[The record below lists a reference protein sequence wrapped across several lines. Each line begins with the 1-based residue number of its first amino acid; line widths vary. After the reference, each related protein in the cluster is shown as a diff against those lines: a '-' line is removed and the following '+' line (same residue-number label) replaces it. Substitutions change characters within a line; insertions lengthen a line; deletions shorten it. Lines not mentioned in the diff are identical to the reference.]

1 MLTPVSALATTH
13 DHEWETMM
21 HLDCYDRR
29 ILAFVVE
36 RGLDDQ
42 LPERECRSW
51 FGISPRAVMRRFN
64 AVVDVY
70 VSHHVPLDEADR
82 ELLSRA
88 ERCRSSS
95 ISTPGS

>member
-1 MLTPVSALATTH
+1 
-13 DHEWETMM
+13 MM

-70 VSHHVPLDEADR
+70 VSHHVPLDESDR

-88 ERCRSSS
+88 QRHRR
-95 ISTPGS
+95 

>member
-1 MLTPVSALATTH
+1 MSALATAH
-13 DHEWETMM
+13 GNEWETMM

-29 ILAFVVE
+29 ILAFVVDRDPLE
-36 RGLDDQ
+36 Q

-70 VSHHVPLDEADR
+70 VTHHVPLEKADL

-88 ERCRSSS
+88 ECYK
-95 ISTPGS
+95 TATG

>member
-1 MLTPVSALATTH
+1 MSALATSH
-13 DHEWETMM
+13 GNEWETMM

-29 ILAFVVE
+29 ILAFVVDRPSNE
-36 RGLDDQ
+36 P

-70 VSHHVPLDEADR
+70 VSHHVPLDQADLD
-82 ELLSRA
+82 LLTRASRYRVA
-88 ERCRSSS
+88 ASGSGPSSK
-95 ISTPGS
+95 

>member
-1 MLTPVSALATTH
+1 MSALVSTH
-13 DHEWETMM
+13 RPEWETMM

-29 ILAFVVE
+29 ILAFVVGRAPDE
-36 RGLDDQ
+36 P

-70 VSHHVPLDEADR
+70 VSHHVPLGEPDL
-82 ELLSRA
+82 ELLTRA
-88 ERCRSSS
+88 ERYRS
-95 ISTPGS
+95 

>member
-1 MLTPVSALATTH
+1 MSALATSH
-13 DHEWETMM
+13 GHEWETMM

-70 VSHHVPLDEADR
+70 VSHHVPLDESDR

-88 ERCRSSS
+88 ERYRSSS

>member
-1 MLTPVSALATTH
+1 MPALATSHGH
-13 DHEWETMM
+13 DWETMM

-36 RGLDDQ
+36 RGCDEP

-70 VSHHVPLDEADR
+70 VSHHIPLDEPDL
-82 ELLSRA
+82 ELLGKA
-88 ERCRSSS
+88 ERLRHR
-95 ISTPGS
+95 

>member
-1 MLTPVSALATTH
+1 
-13 DHEWETMM
+13 MM

-29 ILAFVVE
+29 ILAFVVQ
-36 RGLDDQ
+36 RGLDEP

-51 FGISPRAVMRRFN
+51 FGISPRAVMRRFT

-70 VSHHVPLDEADR
+70 VSHHVPLDESDR

-88 ERCRSSS
+88 ERLRAV
-95 ISTPGS
+95 

>member
-1 MLTPVSALATTH
+1 MAALATSH
-13 DHEWETMM
+13 GNGWETMM

-29 ILAFVVE
+29 ILAFVVD
-36 RGLDDQ
+36 RPSDQ
-42 LPERECRSW
+42 PLPERECRSW

-70 VSHHVPLDEADR
+70 VSHRIPLDESDL

-88 ERCRSSS
+88 ERLRA
-95 ISTPGS
+95 IRRTDGSAWRAG

>member
-1 MLTPVSALATTH
+1 MSALATSH
-13 DHEWETMM
+13 EHEWETMM

-36 RGLDDQ
+36 RGLDEP
-42 LPERECRSW
+42 LPALECRSW

-70 VSHHVPLDEADR
+70 VSHHVPLDDADR
-82 ELLSRA
+82 ALLDRA
-88 ERCRSSS
+88 ARFRSSS
-95 ISTPGS
+95 SASRS

>member
-1 MLTPVSALATTH
+1 MSALATSH
-13 DHEWETMM
+13 GSEWETLM

-29 ILAFVVE
+29 ILAFVVQ
-36 RGLDDQ
+36 RGLDEA

-70 VSHHVPLDEADR
+70 VSHHVPLDESDR
-82 ELLSRA
+82 DLLGRA
-88 ERCRSSS
+88 ERLR
-95 ISTPGS
+95 